1 MEFVCH
7 VGTPDGRVRRES
19 RSAPDERALRAEL
32 DREGLALLGI
42 ERARAGRLRPAWLAL
57 GPRRVKLPDLLVF
70 NQELAA
76 LLKAGLP
83 LLQALHLLA
92 ERQRE
97 PQFRAMLEQV
107 RERVKSGVELSEAF
121 GEFGDAFP
129 PLYASS
135 LKAGERTGEL
145 EQVVRRFVR
154 YLRLLLESRKKIF
167 SALVYPTFLVGVS
180 VALLT
185 VMTVFVLP
193 SFEKFYRD
201 MDLQELP
208 RLTRITLGV
217 SGFLRDQFLLLVAGA
232 VAGLFFLRRWAAT
245 GPGRLALDR
254 LRLRTPFLG
263 IVLRRFALSEYC
275 RSLSTLLAGGLPLVP
290 ALEISTRAVGNAWIR
305 SRLEPAIPRVREGQ
319 ALHTALGETGVVPE
333 LALDMVEVGEA
344 TGSLDQMLSNVS
356 EFFDEE
362 VETRMQRFL
371 SLIEPVMLIVVGGVI
386 AILLASVYLPIF
398 SALGQVK

>member
-32 DREGLALLGI
+32 DREGLSLLGI
-42 ERARAGRLRPAWLAL
+42 ERARSGRLRPVWLTL
-57 GPRRVKLPDLLVF
+57 GPRRVKLPELLVF

-83 LLQALHLLA
+83 LLQALQLLA
-92 ERQRE
+92 DRQRE
-97 PQFRAMLEQV
+97 PHFRAMLEQV

-167 SALVYPTFLVGVS
+167 SALVYPTFLIGVS

-208 RLTRITLGV
+208 RLTRITLAV
-217 SGFLRDQFLLLVAGA
+217 SGFLRDQFLLLAAAA
-232 VAGLFFLRRWAAT
+232 VAGVFALRRWGAT
-245 GPGRLALDR
+245 SPGRLVLDR
-254 LRLRTPFLG
+254 LRLRTPFIG
-263 IVLRRFALSEYC
+263 VVLHRFALSEYC
-275 RSLSTLLAGGLPLVP
+275 RSLATLLAGGLPLVP
-290 ALEISTRAVGNAWIR
+290 ALEISTRSVGNAWIR
-305 SRLEPAIPRVREGQ
+305 SRLEPSIPRVREGQ
-319 ALHTALGETGVVPE
+319 ALHTALGETGVVPA

>member
-7 VGTPDGRVRRES
+7 LGTPDGRVRRES

-42 ERARAGRLRPAWLAL
+42 ERARSGRLRPAWLAPR
-57 GPRRVKLPDLLVF
+57 PRRVKLPDLLVF

-83 LLQALHLLA
+83 LLQALQLLA
-92 ERQRE
+92 DRQRE
-97 PQFRAMLEQV
+97 PHVRAILVQV
-107 RERVKSGVELSEAF
+107 RERVKGGVELSEAF

-154 YLRLLLESRKKIF
+154 YLRLLLDSRKKIYA
-167 SALVYPTFLVGVS
+167 ALVYPTFLIGVS
-180 VALLT
+180 AVLLT

-193 SFEKFYRD
+193 QFEKFYRD
-201 MDLQELP
+201 MDLHELP
-208 RLTRITLGV
+208 RLTRITLAV
-217 SGFLRDQFLLLVAGA
+217 SGFLRDQAVLLAA
-232 VAGLFFLRRWAAT
+232 AAAAGLIVGRRWAGT
-245 GPGRLALDR
+245 PRGRLAFDR
-254 LRLRTPFLG
+254 LRLRTPFVGVALH
-263 IVLRRFALSEYC
+263 RFALSEYC
-275 RSLSTLLAGGLPLVP
+275 RSLATLLAGGLPLVP
-290 ALEISTRAVGNAWIR
+290 ALEISTRAIGNSWIR
-305 SRLEPAIPRVREGQ
+305 SRLEPSIPRVREGQ
-319 ALHTALGETGVVPE
+319 ALHTALGETGVVPD

-371 SLIEPVMLIVVGGVI
+371 TLIEPIMLIVVGGLI